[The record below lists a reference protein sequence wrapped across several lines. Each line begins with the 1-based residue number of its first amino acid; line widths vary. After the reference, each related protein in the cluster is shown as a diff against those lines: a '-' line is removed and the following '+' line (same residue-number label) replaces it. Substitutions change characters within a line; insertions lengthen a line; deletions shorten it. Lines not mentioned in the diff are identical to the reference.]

1 LRYKVPGNC
10 SICGHEILISNF
22 KCSNCHTKTE
32 GEFVPCRFCKLS
44 SEQLDFIEMFLR
56 CRGNI
61 KDLEKVLGISY
72 PTIRNRLE
80 ETLALLGLSTVEA
93 KVNKLDKKEAV
104 DVLDALERGDIT
116 PEEALKKI
124 RPE

>member
-1 LRYKVPGNC
+1 
-10 SICGHEILISNF
+10 
-22 KCSNCHTKTE
+22 
-32 GEFVPCRFCKLS
+32 
-44 SEQLDFIEMFLR
+44 MFLR

-93 KVNKLDKKEAV
+93 KVSKLDKKEAV